1 MKTPTKKYRNPL
13 VVPAKLRNSSGPM
26 REKKD
31 KRKNGKN
38 KQREFLAEA
47 E

>member
-1 MKTPTKKYRNPL
+1 MKNPKKKYRNPAL
-13 VVPAKLRNSSGPM
+13 IPAKQRTSGGPM
-26 REKKD
+26 HPKKD

-38 KQREFLAEA
+38 KQKEILKEL